1 MRLSVLKE
9 EIMSNVPKY
18 KSDPNYLYIHIRS
31 GDIFIKNINPNY
43 SQPPLCFYQ
52 KIINENNFTNIF
64 LLSNG
69 HENPCVDTLL
79 KLYQNIKF
87 IHGSVEE
94 AVSIII
100 NIYNLVISFSTFILS
115 LINLN
120 DNLHNLYIYN
130 IIDYKITKTN
140 LAKHVM
146 PPSSKYEKIVKGK

>member
-1 MRLSVLKE
+1 MFLS
-9 EIMSNVPKY
+9 
-18 KSDPNYLYIHIRS
+18 
-31 GDIFIKNINPNY
+31 
-43 SQPPLCFYQ
+43 

-69 HENPCVDTLL
+69 HENSCVDTSL
-79 KLYQNIKF
+79 KLYPNFKF

-120 DNLHNLYIYN
+120 DNLHNLYIQY
-130 IIDYKITKTN
+130 Y
-140 LAKHVM
+140 
-146 PPSSKYEKIVKGK
+146 